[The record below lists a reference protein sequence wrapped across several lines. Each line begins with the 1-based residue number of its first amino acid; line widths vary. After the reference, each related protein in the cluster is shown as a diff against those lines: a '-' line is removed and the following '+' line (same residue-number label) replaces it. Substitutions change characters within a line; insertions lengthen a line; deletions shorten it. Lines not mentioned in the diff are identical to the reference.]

1 MKRKICNM
9 SEELATSVV
18 AAESILLLMQEAIEN
33 KDYHLVPGLL
43 RELERAAGRR

>member
-1 MKRKICNM
+1 M
-9 SEELATSVV
+9 STELVTSVV
-18 AAESILLLMQEAIEN
+18 AAESILLLMQEDIEN